1 MLETVLALLISLGVA
16 AGGVQGVTTAQ
27 DHQAAVA
34 PTGGADLASELAA
47 QGSELSL
54 PDLISMITQKL
65 FFAASHA
72 DEHAQ
77 DALAAAAEAA
87 AEGLETAVSASS
99 AHGADAADAAAN
111 AADAADAA
119 GPPEDLPGPGDHPG
133 H

>member
-1 MLETVLALLISLGVA
+1 MLETVLTILIALGVA

-34 PTGGADLASELAA
+34 PTGGSGDVASEPAA
-47 QGSELSL
+47 QGSALSL
-54 PDLISMITQKL
+54 SDLISMISEKL
-65 FFAASHA
+65 SFAASHA

-87 AEGLETAVSASS
+87 ASGLETAASASS
-99 AHGADAADAAAN
+99 AHGADAADA

-133 H
+133 R